1 MSSSGCYKS
10 KIKEAVTSSAI
21 VTARWNNP
29 VSSIYARFIVMRNIP
44 SLRQLKS
51 FRNCFLTVLRKRGFY
66 SFRMVRW
73 VQKSPKLKCLM
84 PSEQFHSFLPRNLRP
99 SVVLDSIWMKTE
111 PIFFV
116 NYIRGLKSIHELKLA
131 DISLDLPSTST
142 CLNKMR

>member
-1 MSSSGCYKS
+1 M
-10 KIKEAVTSSAI
+10 
-21 VTARWNNP
+21 
-29 VSSIYARFIVMRNIP
+29 
-44 SLRQLKS
+44 
-51 FRNCFLTVLRKRGFY
+51 LRKRVFD

-73 VQKSPKLKCLM
+73 VQKSPKLKCLK

-131 DISLDLPSTST
+131 DISQDLPSTST